1 MGRLS
6 AKLEQVAGILDNNPL
21 LNREQGKRCVE
32 LARFD
37 RCKPLVERL

>member
-6 AKLEQVAGILDNNPL
+6 AKLEQVAGILNNPL

-32 LARFD
+32 PSRFD